1 MFICRPFSCTS
12 CRHLELLLGYLAI
25 YYYYHNWRT
34 GPESQLS
41 LELSSWRAI
50 GMKVKSRLESIKQT
64 DLKFLIFL
72 GVVHSRALVSGHTMQ
87 SVDNNQPKSVHFFSS
102 PLLGGCNDRS
112 ETGNCAILM
121 ANLSVQRRQ
130 VKSDHFLPA
139 SKSKWLADRI
149 PGTVCRTCLVYSDSK
164 TESVST
170 KGKLRASGHRSI
182 DLSKIG
188 TYYTHQMENGGPM
201 IFAFFSASFLL
212 SVPDAGRV
220 DKSTGLT

>member
-64 DLKFLIFL
+64 DLKLLIFL

-102 PLLGGCNDRS
+102 ALLGGCNDRS

-188 TYYTHQMENGGPM
+188 TYYTHQMENGGRM